1 MTDQSNLFNQ
11 PIPAVDQQQPT
22 APVQDPLQDLLASI
36 KNEQGQPK
44 YKDIPTALGALNHSQ
59 AFIDQLKAEKQQ
71 QEAELARLK
80 AELDKRAAVEDVVS
94 RLAQG
99 TSNAGTTN
107 TEVLTPEQI
116 AAIVTKQLEADRMRT
131 TQVTNL
137 QTVNQTL
144 IQRFGDKAGEV
155 LSNKAKE
162 LGITVQQIG
171 QLAEQSPQAV
181 LAYFPVAQQQ
191 PATSSGL
198 NTSAFQGAPSSTDIP
213 APSKSMLSGASSKD
227 QAAYMA
233 EIRKAIHDKYGVT
246 QS

>member
-11 PIPAVDQQQPT
+11 PNPVVDQQPITTPT
-22 APVQDPLQDLLASI
+22 QDPLQDLLASI
-36 KNEQGQPK
+36 KNEQGVPK
-44 YKDIPTALGALNHSQ
+44 YKDIPTALGALSHSQ
-59 AFIDQLKAEKQQ
+59 AFIDQLKLEKHQ
-71 QEAELARLK
+71 QEAEVARLK
-80 AELDKRAAVEDVVS
+80 AELDKRAAVEEVVS

-116 AAIVTKQLEADRMRT
+116 AAIVSKQLEADRMRS
-131 TQVTNL
+131 TQVSNL

-155 LSNKAKE
+155 LSNKARE
-162 LGITVQQIG
+162 LGITVQALG

-181 LAYFPVAQQQ
+181 LAYFPVSPQQ
-191 PATSSGL
+191 PAQSAGL
-198 NTSAFQGAPSSTDIP
+198 NTSAFQGAPHSEDVP

-233 EIRKAIHDKYGVT
+233 EIRKSIHAKYGVT